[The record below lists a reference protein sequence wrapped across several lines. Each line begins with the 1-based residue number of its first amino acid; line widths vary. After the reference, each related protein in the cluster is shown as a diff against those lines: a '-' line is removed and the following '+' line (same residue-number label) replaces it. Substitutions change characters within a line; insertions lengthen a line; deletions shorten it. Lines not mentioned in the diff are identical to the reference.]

1 MFSLVF
7 EILIGTLVGLWAIL
21 IAVVWVGMFVR
32 FAWLALKEWRRH
44 GLKAFRM
51 SVEGNPFNDIG

>member
-1 MFSLVF
+1 MDNVF
-7 EILIGTLVGLWAIL
+7 KIIIGVFAGAWALAFTI
-21 IAVVWVGMFVR
+21 IWVGMFVR
-32 FAWLALKEWRRH
+32 FTWLAFKAWRQH